1 MPKKILRAILDTF
14 VLLLTGKGRL
24 ADEAIEAGLVDYS
37 GQGRD
42 CYGK

>member
-1 MPKKILRAILDTF
+1 MKKILRTVLDAI

-37 GQGRD
+37 G
-42 CYGK
+42 